1 MIPWPSRITSCVSN
15 FVLSFSVPSPV
26 QDLTVTFMEDLAT
39 YNIML
44 RTFNLSVRISWQQP
58 QYPNGDII
66 AYSYRLVETSNPS
79 VEIIADTN
87 TTDLGLSVVQNVT
100 VSPFTNYTATVVAYT
115 SAGSGETSTEVTVS
129 PEAGIGGLIQE
140 LIS

>member
-1 MIPWPSRITSCVSN
+1 MFHFTAPGAVQNLNVAFLPDD
-15 FVLSFSVPSPV
+15 LS
-26 QDLTVTFMEDLAT
+26 TT
-39 YNIML
+39 YNSTS
-44 RTFNLSVRISWQQP
+44 RTYDVPVRISWQQP
-58 QYPNGDII
+58 QYSNGEII

-129 PEAGIGGLIQE
+129 PEAGNLC
-140 LIS
+140 LISHTNINGSS